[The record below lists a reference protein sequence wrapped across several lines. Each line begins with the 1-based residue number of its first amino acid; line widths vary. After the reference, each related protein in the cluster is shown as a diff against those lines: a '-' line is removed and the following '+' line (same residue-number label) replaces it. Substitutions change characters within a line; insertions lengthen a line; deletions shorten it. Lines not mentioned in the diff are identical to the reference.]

1 MGVIGVFRVRGRF
14 FTYVKSGKGKLG
26 CFGGMYGGLGGL
38 MGWHGMAW
46 KKWVEKKDG
55 CPFLFLF
62 VHKLVRQSLCPSI
75 RPSLQKL
82 MRIDFMLFASF
93 WKKGGGG
100 GGHPWVTLDCPE
112 N

>member
-1 MGVIGVFRVRGRF
+1 MLKVDKENWVALGVCMAVWG
-14 FTYVKSGKGKLG
+14 SDG
-26 CFGGMYGGLGGL
+26 CPWGPRWPLYTPL
-38 MGWHGMAW
+38 AW
-46 KKWVEKKDG
+46 MKWVEKKDG

-93 WKKGGGG
+93 WKKKGGG